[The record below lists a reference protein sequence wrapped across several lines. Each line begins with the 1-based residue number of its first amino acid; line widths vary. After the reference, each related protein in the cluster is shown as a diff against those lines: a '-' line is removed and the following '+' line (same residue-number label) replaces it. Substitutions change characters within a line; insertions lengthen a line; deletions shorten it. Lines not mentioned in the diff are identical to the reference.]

1 MCILTYGI
9 NFMLLYMFWMMK
21 IRFDQNTWKAAIKE
35 DISFWRTHKFQAF
48 KWYSPLIVSTILIMA
63 FIPAYWHME
72 VTDSGKQVAGTGIT
86 EEGDPWIGAQT
97 PELTIIE
104 YSDYMCFQCRKMH
117 FFLRKLI
124 AGYPEKIRLVHKHFP
139 MDKKFNPMLKED
151 LHPGSG
157 ILSSIAVY
165 AAREN
170 KFWELNDYLYHYN
183 MGGNAIYL
191 RKIAQESGL
200 DLDRLKT
207 GIHDIETRQKLQDD
221 IIAGL
226 RKNISGTP
234 SYIINDKVYTGLI
247 PSDVLNAV
255 IK

>member
-1 MCILTYGI
+1 
-9 NFMLLYMFWMMK
+9 
-21 IRFDQNTWKAAIKE
+21 
-35 DISFWRTHKFQAF
+35 
-48 KWYSPLIVSTILIMA
+48 
-63 FIPAYWHME
+63 
-72 VTDSGKQVAGTGIT
+72 
-86 EEGDPWIGAQT
+86 
-97 PELTIIE
+97 
-104 YSDYMCFQCRKMH
+104 MH

-207 GIHDIETRQKLQDD
+207 GIHDIETRQKLQED
-221 IIAGL
+221 IISGL
-226 RKNISGTP
+226 KENIGGTP